1 MRSRSILALVVFVFV
16 TAPAIALVWTCV
28 IPEYQAVAEVRVRP
42 IIPRLVFQTDDNGV
56 IPLYDSYVNTQV
68 SIIRSL
74 SILQRV
80 LDQPEVQETQ
90 WYKNPPK
97 SLKQRLGAD
106 PVPPLERLKEALHVQ
121 PRERTEIIDISFM
134 NPSAKDAKLIVDRVL
149 DQYIRYAGERCD
161 NTEEELYR
169 RLVEQY
175 KSLENEILG
184 REKII
189 SDIRKS
195 VGMVSPEELISRKR
209 LRLDE
214 TQARLNELQ
223 QSIALLEW
231 QKQHAVADDNNDVSV
246 GVADVPATP
255 VDPNDSLYTKGAISL
270 DYQLALAK
278 REKQLLVEHY
288 TKQQAEFEEL
298 FATAQLIEK
307 ENNVLKHKRDLFN
320 AVRQR
325 LDQKNMERNTPRSI
339 EVLTRAFVPSKP
351 HHDRRMLFTAIAL
364 IVGLGLSSSVTFL
377 PGRKCKR

>member
-1 MRSRSILALVVFVFV
+1 MRIRSILALAVFVLV

-28 IPEYQAVAEVRVRP
+28 IPEYQAVAELRVRP

-74 SILQRV
+74 SVLQHV
-80 LDQPEVQETQ
+80 LDEQNIHQTQ
-90 WYKNPPK
+90 WYTNPPK
-97 SLKQRLGAD
+97 SLKQRLWAD
-106 PVPPLERLKEALHVQ
+106 PVPPLERLRDTLKVQ
-121 PRERTEIIDISFM
+121 PRDRTEIINVTFTD
-134 NPSAKDAKLIVDRVL
+134 PSAKDAKVIVDTVL
-149 DQYIRYAGERCD
+149 DHYIRYTGERCD

-195 VGMVSPEELISRKR
+195 IGMVSPEELISRNR

-231 QKQHAVADDNNDVSV
+231 EKQHAAVDDNNDVPV
-246 GVADVPATP
+246 DAVEVPTKP
-255 VDPNDSLYTKGAISL
+255 IDPNDSLHSEGVISVEH
-270 DYQLALAK
+270 QLARAK
-278 REKQLLVEHY
+278 KEDQLLRAEY
-288 TKQQAEFEEL
+288 EKKQAEFREL
-298 FATAQLIEK
+298 FATAQLLEK
-307 ENNVLKHKRDLFN
+307 ENSNLKHKRDLFN

-325 LDQKNMERNTPRSI
+325 LDQKNMERNVIGPV

-351 HHDRRMLFTAIAL
+351 HHDRRMLFTAVAL
-364 IVGLGLSSSVTFL
+364 IVGLGLSSGVTFL

>member
-1 MRSRSILALVVFVFV
+1 MRVRSILALVVFVIV
-16 TAPAIALVWTCV
+16 TVPPIAFVWTYV
-28 IPEYQAVAEVRVRP
+28 VPVYQAGAEVRVRP

-74 SILQRV
+74 SVLQHV
-80 LDQPEVQETQ
+80 LDEQNIHQTQ
-90 WYKNPPK
+90 WYTNPPK
-97 SLKQRLGAD
+97 SLKQRLWAD
-106 PVPPLERLKEALHVQ
+106 PVPPLERLRDTLKVQ
-121 PRERTEIIDISFM
+121 PRDRTEIIDVTFTD
-134 NPSAKDAKLIVDRVL
+134 PSAKDAKVIVDTVL
-149 DQYIRYAGERCD
+149 DHYIRYTGERCD

-195 VGMVSPEELISRKR
+195 IGMVSPEELISRNR

-231 QKQHAVADDNNDVSV
+231 EKQHAAVDDNNDVPV
-246 GVADVPATP
+246 DAVEVPTKP
-255 VDPNDSLYTKGAISL
+255 IDPNDSLHSEGVISVEH
-270 DYQLALAK
+270 QLARAK
-278 REKQLLVEHY
+278 KEDQLLRAEY
-288 TKQQAEFEEL
+288 EKKQAEFREL
-298 FATAQLIEK
+298 FATAQLLEK
-307 ENNVLKHKRDLFN
+307 ENSNLKHKRDLFN

-325 LDQKNMERNTPRSI
+325 LDQKNMERNVIGPV

-351 HHDRRMLFTAIAL
+351 HHDRRMLFTAVAL
-364 IVGLGLSSSVTFL
+364 IVGLGLSSGVTFL